1 MYTLLLDSLPA
12 HSPLQ
17 EETAET
23 EGTGTA
29 TVGTGNSV
37 TQTETAGT
45 RTGAQ
50 PFSEYLV

>member
-1 MYTLLLDSLPA
+1 MDTLLLHSMPA
-12 HSPLQ
+12 HLPLQ